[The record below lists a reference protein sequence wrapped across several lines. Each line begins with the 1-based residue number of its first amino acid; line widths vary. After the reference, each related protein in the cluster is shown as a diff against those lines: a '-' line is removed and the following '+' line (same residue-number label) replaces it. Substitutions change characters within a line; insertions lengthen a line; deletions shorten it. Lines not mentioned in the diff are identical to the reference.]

1 MIYDDLRRIGFW
13 LIAAFSIFFI
23 HKSYFINPKSIF
35 AVENPQSYQIT
46 VSAAIGESH
55 LTLFGYTSPNAL
67 VQLEGQR
74 VSEQVIA
81 DQNGYFFFDR
91 IFLPKPNPLYPELC
105 LTSVDTQSRISF
117 PTCLPSLPTEP
128 LNIIIGPVLLSP
140 TLILSKGNFLPKEQI
155 VAKGLT
161 IPNSEVMIFLAN
173 DTRTPRRW
181 PNGLLRGEKI

>member
-74 VSEQVIA
+74 VFEQVIA
-81 DQNGYFFFDR
+81 GQDGFFFFDR
-91 IFLPKPNPLYPELC
+91 LFLPKPNPLYPELC

-128 LNIIIGPVLLSP
+128 LISSLVPFYSRP
-140 TLILSKGNFLPKEQI
+140 P
-155 VAKGLT
+155 
-161 IPNSEVMIFLAN
+161 
-173 DTRTPRRW
+173 
-181 PNGLLRGEKI
+181 